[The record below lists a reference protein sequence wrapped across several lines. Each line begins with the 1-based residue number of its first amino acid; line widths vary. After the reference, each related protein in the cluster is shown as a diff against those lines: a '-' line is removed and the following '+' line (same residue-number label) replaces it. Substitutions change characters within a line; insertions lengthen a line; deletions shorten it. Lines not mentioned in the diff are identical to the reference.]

1 MPKTVAVNDAGLR
14 IGEGHHCAVLT
25 DSEVDLIREMHEN
38 DGVSYKT
45 LAEKFEV
52 SKGAVAKLCRYERRA
67 QTPANWKKIK
77 E

>member
-25 DSEVDLIREMHEN
+25 DSEVDLMREMHEN
-38 DGVSYKT
+38 DGLSYKE

-52 SKGAVAKLCRYERRA
+52 SKWCVGKICRYERRA
-67 QTPANWKKIK
+67 QTPADWKRIK